1 MTDSIKS
8 WIEERRAIHS
18 AAPGEAWS
26 NYGTPPFEVYDST
39 KYADGDMGEM
49 LAETRALKVSH
60 AITDA
65 HNMFP
70 RALDAL
76 NKVLELHRKER
87 HEYGGWMCTQC
98 TRNHPVPYPC
108 ATVQA
113 IEGAINGERG

>member
-1 MTDSIKS
+1 MTTDIKA
-8 WIEERRAIHS
+8 WIDERRAIHA

-39 KYADGDMGEM
+39 KYADGDMGEV

-70 RALDAL
+70 RALTALEAVNAQIGRMEADANTYGDGGHDLACDAL
-76 NKVLELHRKER
+76 FAYVMTLR
-87 HEYGGWMCTQC
+87 
-98 TRNHPVPYPC
+98 
-108 ATVQA
+108 QA
-113 IEGAINGERG
+113 IEGEINE